1 MIMAKTYDASES
13 TLKKLLQDY
22 DNLNVPLFQRG
33 YSWGKD
39 EINELFSDAVEIDWQ
54 KLKTRAERETHFMG
68 AMVFCNVGGDPN
80 AKDGYNILDGQ
91 QRLTTLTMILAAISR
106 RMQVIAAAEKE
117 QKDVISKSAA
127 ATVYLN
133 SIYKVESTDDTPG
146 VLVLKPQEDDE
157 RLYRIFV
164 SDQKPALTVRDQK
177 RKISRAYEFIQSKIE
192 DSIVKQ
198 ATDNQVSVFDAL
210 RWAIVGL
217 LESLSFVVIV
227 AKDETAAFRLFETLN
242 DRGLDLSAADL
253 IKNNLF
259 QVCINQAD
267 RDAIKACWR
276 TIGDADGVSDDL
288 VAFFRTKWLSD
299 NSYIRKNDK
308 GVPLQHEFVRKDGL
322 FEVYSD
328 YFKEQRYQGNFVARL
343 TADLSVASALLSEI
357 ISPKDSSPLKA
368 QFEGLRDLGAK
379 TCRPLLLAVAYGD
392 RNLLPDVIDLVE
404 SLTIRWTVA
413 KMVTNSLEVKY
424 ARVASEVSDMFREGK
439 GGAVLDHIRSS
450 LSKLD
455 VPNDEKFVNEFKT
468 WAPANTSKLA
478 RYVLCRINGQM
489 TGKELVVAGS
499 SDVHVEHIFPQTP
512 SEQAILESAIT
523 KDEAEEWSGFIG
535 NLTLLDSGIN
545 MSIKNAKFSDKLT
558 GDLEKSKKGIVH
570 SNLKINDEVKLRS
583 SWTKADINARSAFY
597 ATFAVQ
603 IWKWSKP
610 EASDPA
616 A

>member
-1 MIMAKTYDASES
+1 MAKTYDAGEF
-13 TLKKLLQDY
+13 TLKKLLQEY

-39 EINELFSDAVEIDWQ
+39 EINELFSDVVEIDWQ
-54 KLKTRAERETHFMG
+54 KLKTKGIRETHFMG
-68 AMVFCNVGGDPN
+68 AMVFSNVGGDAN

-91 QRLTTLTMILAAISR
+91 QRLTTLTMIVAAIAR
-106 RMQVIAAAEKE
+106 RMQIIAADEVE
-117 QKDVISKSAA
+117 QKDVISKSASA
-127 ATVYLN
+127 AVYLN
-133 SIYKVESTDDTPG
+133 SIYKLEPTDESPG

-157 RLYRIFV
+157 RLYNIFV
-164 SDQKPALTVRDQK
+164 SDQKPNSTARDAK
-177 RKISRAYEFIQSKIE
+177 RRIFRAFDFIQSKI
-192 DSIVKQ
+192 DDAIVKP
-198 ATDNQVSVFDAL
+198 AVENEVSVFDAL

-253 IKNNLF
+253 IKNKLF
-259 QVCINQAD
+259 QVCLTPAD

-299 NSYIRKNDK
+299 NSYIRKNEK
-308 GVPLQHEFVRKDGL
+308 SLPLAHEFVRKDGL

-328 YFKEQRYQGNFVARL
+328 YFEEQRYQSNFVTRL
-343 TADLSVASALLSEI
+343 TGDLSVASALLSEI

-368 QFEGLRDLGAK
+368 RFEGLRDLGAK

-392 RNLLPDVIDLVE
+392 RNLLPEVIDLVE

-424 ARVASEVSDMFREGK
+424 ARVASEVSDMFRAGK
-439 GGAVLDHIRSS
+439 GGEVLGYIRNS
-450 LSKLD
+450 LCKLD
-455 VPNDEKFVNEFKT
+455 VPDDDKFLNEFKS

-478 RYVLCRINGQM
+478 RYVLCRINQHI
-489 TGKELVVAGS
+489 TGRELNVAGPA
-499 SDVHVEHIFPQTP
+499 DVHVEHIFPQTP
-512 SEQAILESAIT
+512 SELAFQESGIA
-523 KDEAEEWSGFIG
+523 KDEAEEWSGLIG
-535 NLTLLDSGIN
+535 NLTLLDAGIN

-558 GDLEKSKKGIVH
+558 GDLEKNKKGINH
-570 SNLKINDEVKLRS
+570 SNLKINEEVRLKT
-583 SWTKADINARSAFY
+583 SWTKSEISARSEQFAS
-597 ATFAVQ
+597 FAVL
-603 IWKWSKP
+603 IWPWPKT
-610 EASDPA
+610 DA
-616 A
+616 AGSVS

>member
-1 MIMAKTYDASES
+1 MAKTYDAGEC

-54 KLKTRAERETHFMG
+54 KLKTKGERETHFMG

-91 QRLTTLTMILAAISR
+91 QRLTTLTMIVAAIAR

-127 ATVYLN
+127 AAVYLN
-133 SIYKVESTDDTPG
+133 SIYKVEPTDDSPG

-157 RLYRIFV
+157 RLYNIFV
-164 SDQKPALTVRDQK
+164 SDQKLNLAGRDPK
-177 RKISRAYEFIQSKIE
+177 RRISRAFEFIQSKIE
-192 DSIVKQ
+192 EAIVKP
-198 ATDNQVSVFDAL
+198 AKENEVGVFDAL

-253 IKNNLF
+253 IKNKLF
-259 QVCINQAD
+259 QVCLTPAD

-299 NSYIRKNDK
+299 NSYIRKNEK
-308 GVPLQHEFVRKDGL
+308 NLPVAHEFVRKDGL

-328 YFKEQRYQGNFVARL
+328 YFEEQRYQSNFVMKL
-343 TADLSVASALLSEI
+343 TADLSVASTLLSEI

-368 QFEGLRDLGAK
+368 RFEGLRDLGAK

-392 RNLLPDVIDLVE
+392 RTLLPEVIDLVE

-424 ARVASEVSDMFREGK
+424 ARVASEVSDMFKDGNGGK
-439 GGAVLDHIRSS
+439 VLEHIRTS
-450 LSKLD
+450 LCKLD
-455 VPNDEKFVNEFKT
+455 VPNDEKFLNEFKT

-478 RYVLCRINGQM
+478 RYVLCRINRQM
-489 TGKELVVAGS
+489 TGRELEVAGPS
-499 SDVHVEHIFPQTP
+499 EVHVEHIFPQTP
-512 SEQAILESAIT
+512 SEQAIQESAIT
-523 KDEAEEWSGFIG
+523 KDEAEEWSGLIG
-535 NLTLLDSGIN
+535 NLTLLDAGIN

-558 GDLEKSKKGIVH
+558 GDLEKNKKGINH
-570 SNLKINDEVKLRS
+570 SNLKINDEVKLKT
-583 SWTKADINARSAFY
+583 SWTKVDINARSAQFASY
-597 ATFAVQ
+597 AVQ
-603 IWKWSKP
+603 IWPWPKAES
-610 EASDPA
+610 AGTVA
-616 A
+616 